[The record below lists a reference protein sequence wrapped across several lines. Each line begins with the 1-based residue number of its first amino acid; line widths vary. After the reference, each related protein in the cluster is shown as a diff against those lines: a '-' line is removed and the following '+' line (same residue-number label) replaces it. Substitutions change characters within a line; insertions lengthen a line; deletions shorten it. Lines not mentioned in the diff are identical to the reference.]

1 MLLVCQREGKGVHV
15 NHASLLTGTHKSSYN
30 LYYCKWCTCTV
41 HAFIF
46 IYIYIST
53 CIILC
58 LQVCFVCVCFR
69 QFCGTCI
76 CQRTMYCTCLPLSC
90 VVPLT
95 VPPLQ
100 KKQQCKYHTL
110 SIAFRHL
117 PPNSA
122 RFGYATEGALY
133 LHAAV
138 HRRGQRLPKGLGT
151 NKTVEAT

>member
-1 MLLVCQREGKGVHV
+1 M
-15 NHASLLTGTHKSSYN
+15 HASLHTCMHKSSYN
-30 LYYCKWCTCTV
+30 LYYCKQCPCTV

-46 IYIYIST
+46 IYICEPTSCCAYRSA
-53 CIILC
+53 L
-58 LQVCFVCVCFR
+58 CVCFR

-95 VPPLQ
+95 VPPHQ
-100 KKQQCKYHTL
+100 KKHQCKYHTL
-110 SIAFRHL
+110 SIAFQHL

-138 HRRGQRLPKGLGT
+138 HRRGQRLQKGLGT